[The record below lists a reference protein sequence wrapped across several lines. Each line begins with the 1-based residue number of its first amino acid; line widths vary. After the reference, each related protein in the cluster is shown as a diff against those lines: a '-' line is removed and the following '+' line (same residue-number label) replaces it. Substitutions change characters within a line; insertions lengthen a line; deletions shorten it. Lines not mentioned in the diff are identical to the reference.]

1 MSSDALHSE
10 RSLLLAR
17 FDRIEK
23 WPWNWSLL
31 AVIGF
36 GFFFSFFD
44 IITIGLSLKVLQSQ
58 FEVSEATV
66 NWAVTTSLLGYIV
79 GSFLDSRIADRFG
92 RRIALY
98 ISVGLFTIGSIL
110 TATAWEFWMVLMWR
124 FISGMGIGAEI
135 AGVTTYM
142 GEMSP
147 RGARG
152 RYTSMAVA
160 CGFLGFAF
168 VPFVGALLVPEFSW
182 GWRLLFLIGG
192 LGGLVICFMRRNMPD
207 SPRWLLEMGRIDA
220 AREVIERAEANSTV
234 RSGAAP
240 PPIDESSITEVTTN
254 RKGSLATLL
263 HPPNRNRLWF
273 FALIW
278 FFYYTGNY
286 AWLELSDEL
295 LVQKGF
301 QLGKSLWLTGIASI
315 GFVVGS
321 ALAIVFSDRVE
332 RKWSC
337 SFLALAWT
345 ILLLLIGWFPSEW
358 MVMGAGFVA
367 AISISMIIPMMYTYT
382 AELFPT
388 TVRATGVSI
397 TDGIGHIGGALC
409 PQIVLG
415 LAAIFATKEQ
425 QFPAALSVM
434 AATGLLTAILLAC
447 GPKTR
452 HMDLD

>member
-1 MSSDALHSE
+1 M
-10 RSLLLAR
+10 
-17 FDRIEK
+17 
-23 WPWNWSLL
+23 
-31 AVIGF
+31 
-36 GFFFSFFD
+36 
-44 IITIGLSLKVLQSQ
+44 
-58 FEVSEATV
+58 
-66 NWAVTTSLLGYIV
+66 
-79 GSFLDSRIADRFG
+79 
-92 RRIALY
+92 
-98 ISVGLFTIGSIL
+98 
-110 TATAWEFWMVLMWR
+110 
-124 FISGMGIGAEI
+124 
-135 AGVTTYM
+135 
-142 GEMSP
+142 
-147 RGARG
+147 
-152 RYTSMAVA
+152 
-160 CGFLGFAF
+160 
-168 VPFVGALLVPEFSW
+168 
-182 GWRLLFLIGG
+182 
-192 LGGLVICFMRRNMPD
+192 
-207 SPRWLLEMGRIDA
+207 
-220 AREVIERAEANSTV
+220 
-234 RSGAAP
+234 
-240 PPIDESSITEVTTN
+240 
-254 RKGSLATLL
+254 
-263 HPPNRNRLWF
+263 
-273 FALIW
+273 
-278 FFYYTGNY
+278 
-286 AWLELSDEL
+286 
-295 LVQKGF
+295 QKGF

-452 HMDLD
+452 HMDLE